1 MKKKIEKFFGRI
13 VGWICCIWL
22 IIWIIPM
29 VICGFMIDILMAF
42 FGIEKESQCINNL
55 AIWLG
60 KVAANLKNNNKKEE
74 QETVKENE

>member
-1 MKKKIEKFFGRI
+1 MKKTIEKFFGKI

-60 KVAANLKNNNKKEE
+60 KVATNLKNHKKEE
-74 QETVKENE
+74 QETVEENE